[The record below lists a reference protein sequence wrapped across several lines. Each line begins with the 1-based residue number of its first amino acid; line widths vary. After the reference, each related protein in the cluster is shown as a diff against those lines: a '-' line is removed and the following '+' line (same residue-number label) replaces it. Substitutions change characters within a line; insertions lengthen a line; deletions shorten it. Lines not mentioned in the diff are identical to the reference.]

1 MLLASK
7 IAAGFLVSYTF
18 LVAFLVWLT
27 NHLESR
33 GLKNQPRPPGR

>member
-7 IAAGFLVSYTF
+7 IAAGLLLSY
-18 LVAFLVWLT
+18 VAFATFLVWLT

-33 GLKNQPRPPGR
+33 GLKNQRRPRP